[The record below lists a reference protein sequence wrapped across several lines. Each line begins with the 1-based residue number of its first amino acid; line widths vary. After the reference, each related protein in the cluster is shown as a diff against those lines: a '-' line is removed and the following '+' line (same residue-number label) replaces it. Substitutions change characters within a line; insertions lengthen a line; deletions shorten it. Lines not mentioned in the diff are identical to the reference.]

1 MTPLET
7 LRAHPLPFA
16 LALGVEFVDA
26 DRDRISA
33 RMLVRPD
40 LCTLGGMAHGGAIM
54 SLADTLGGCLAFL
67 GLAEGAAGTTTVESK
82 TNFVG
87 AAPVGTTLAAVCSLA
102 ACRTEVL
109 E

>member
-67 GLAEGAAGTTTVESK
+67 GLPEGAAGTTTVESK